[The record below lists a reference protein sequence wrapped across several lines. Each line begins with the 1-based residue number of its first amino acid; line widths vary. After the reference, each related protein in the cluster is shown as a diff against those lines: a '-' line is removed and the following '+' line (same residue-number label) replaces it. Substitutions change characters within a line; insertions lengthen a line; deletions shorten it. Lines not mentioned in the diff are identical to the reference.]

1 MSKLYLKIQQ
11 EILKE
16 LKETNRDGET
26 QTHQDTEPVDPIIE
40 LANDN
45 QFISPILQILKSYIK
60 ELSKTPASTWSKL
73 NYALSQKNPR
83 AEEIKKKLKVS
94 SPGVF
99 SWLDFSREPN
109 PFYAL
114 YLAYAQ
120 SDQKGNWNT
129 VFSEQQ
135 DLQGQSIKDKEH
147 PQILFIKHFFTGK
160 SSAISELADEVLD
173 NSQFSILTKNL
184 YLYEGGEKTLFYKEL
199 IKTIEVATKLTAIK
213 KSDAK
218 SNFASSYLPV
228 LIKFQRV
235 IDKQL
240 ARIEKERKDT
250 KPENEP
256 ELDNNQKF
264 LELSKEVV
272 NFIKSFITNQP
283 QQTDL
288 EQSAVEENV
297 EPAKRSEFERGDF
310 NDLIKKLEEMDEF
323 VPGVAQF
330 FDKMEETDLE
340 LIMSDKEAQRKFN
353 EAIRAT
359 LSTVGREIDAM
370 AGLGKFS
377 VSEKELKAILVKNKI
392 EKNHPMI
399 INTTVK
405 AFKGLSSQ
413 KTIAQ
418 FLELVV
424 KNSAKYAN
432 QEKEQVKPDVQ
443 KAALEVL
450 EGKHFAK
457 IDTAVNLINDVS
469 DPDQVYPKNESK
481 IRAELA
487 LFFDKPSSQLQLEI
501 LTDTHIFQFERPS
514 VDKDFETVEINPK
527 LEQSD
532 KDGLIQRLNGYK
544 TQFEAFLKVP
554 FILDFKGDTRIGIES
569 GKPQIELYKFFN
581 RKFDGYEDPESV
593 SPINFILELVN
604 DMTRTYA
611 GATIKLADRNESN
624 EAITPFFDM
633 NQPIPKELKNLS
645 QSPAQKVVA
654 NEWIRDLASL
664 LEEEQEADIE
674 EEVEEAAE
682 QLSDEDIINS
692 NFEELEAM
700 IIRNIPQDKL
710 GKATSQEWNVTI
722 KNKVEEIKKTAEE
735 LEGIDDA
742 VFTSEYYEKVI
753 EGSTDWNSFIRNFIK
768 LIFEQKYR
776 DKGWASFLGYLYK
789 QYAPEM
795 LGGGFLKEDQETNK
809 YKTVMKGLKGLFE
822 YIAQEMGKFNNKQSE
837 EQDLKAITKEIYEE
851 LKRFTRSMEADKIS
865 WEEFKQLSTK
875 NVGENQEEETKK
887 LLTKI
892 VNEIDKDGIYD
903 KMASL
908 SEFFKQNGSYVENLH
923 YTEFFLETF
932 ANKLKQLAGQDIKF
946 FDPTNN
952 KISVLDN
959 PSQINYTNSLGLK
972 INDAQFNTAGDNYG
986 GALMFLFQ
994 AFSPDYV
1001 NYKKD
1006 QLSSISVFSKL
1017 TDHFDR
1023 KLSSLKGMPIE
1034 QYQQKY
1040 NDYVVSI
1047 AKKFDEDFI
1056 VKSTN
1061 KQQNMDDANP
1071 SQIITSIFKIK
1082 KVPFGNNGDM
1092 YVVGFGRFES
1102 LNPIKEESRVLFR
1115 HGEVLVEAS
1124 LLTYKFEILNEQ
1136 FKSYLKDKPRY
1147 YFETKPLDLEESKQK
1162 GISNL
1167 LENLVN
1173 NYINNRKQKWQKR
1186 TM

>member
-16 LKETNRDGET
+16 LKETNGDDESQPPT
-26 QTHQDTEPVDPIIE
+26 ETEPVDPIIE

-73 NYALSQKNPR
+73 KNALSQKNPR

-114 YLAYAQ
+114 YLAYVH
-120 SDQKGNWNT
+120 SDQKGNWNK
-129 VFSEQQ
+129 VFGAEQEL
-135 DLQGQSIKDKEH
+135 DNNIENIKTLANSDVA
-147 PQILFIKHFFTGK
+147 FIKYFFTGGI
-160 SSAISELADEVLD
+160 SAISELADEVLD
-173 NSQFSILTKNL
+173 NSQFSIRTKNFVL
-184 YLYEGGEKTLFYKEL
+184 HKGGENTLFYKEL

-256 ELDNNQKF
+256 ELNNNQKF
-264 LELSKEVV
+264 LELSKKVV

-283 QQTDL
+283 QQADQ
-288 EQSAVEENV
+288 EQEPVQENI
-297 EPAKRSEFERGDF
+297 EQTERSEFERGDF
-310 NDLIKKLEEMDEF
+310 NDLIEKLKEMDEF
-323 VPGVAQF
+323 VPGVSQF

-392 EKNHPMI
+392 ENNHPMI

-450 EGKHFAK
+450 EGKHFKA
-457 IDTAVNLINDVS
+457 IDDTVKLFGEPTPETYNK
-469 DPDQVYPKNESK
+469 YESV
-481 IRAELA
+481 IRAKLA

-501 LTDTHIFQFERPS
+501 LTDEYIFQFERPAA
-514 VDKDFETVEINPK
+514 DKTFESFKIAGVANDATKGGVESQ
-527 LEQSD
+527 LEE
-532 KDGLIQRLNGYK
+532 YK
-544 TQFEAFLKVP
+544 TKFEAFLKVP
-554 FILDFKGDTRIGIES
+554 FILDFKGDTRIGVES
-569 GKPQIELYKFFN
+569 GKKEIELYKFFN

-604 DMTRTYA
+604 QAMTRPYA
-611 GATIKLADRNESN
+611 GATIKLADREESGA
-624 EAITPFFDM
+624 AISPFDDVGK
-633 NQPIPKELKNLS
+633 NIPQALQGLS
-645 QSPAQKVVA
+645 QEPAKKVVA
-654 NEWIRDLASL
+654 NEWIKDLASS
-664 LEEEQEADIE
+664 LEENKEEDF
-674 EEVEEAAE
+674 EEVIDDVADGLTPEQILEKTAQELAE
-682 QLSDEDIINS
+682 FIAQNIPKDRLDTADAKDWRDSIRGKVEQIKNNANDLEKINKSEFANEYNTVVRNS
-692 NFEELEAM
+692 NNWAQF
-700 IIRNIPQDKL
+700 IRSFMKLLFQDKY
-710 GKATSQEWNVTI
+710 
-722 KNKVEEIKKTAEE
+722 
-735 LEGIDDA
+735 
-742 VFTSEYYEKVI
+742 F
-753 EGSTDWNSFIRNFIK
+753 
-768 LIFEQKYR
+768 
-776 DKGWASFLGYLYK
+776 DKGYTSLLGFLYK

-795 LGGGFLKEDQETNK
+795 LGGGFLKEEEEQPINLK
-809 YKTVMKGLKGLFE
+809 FKTVTKELKGLFTD
-822 YIAQEMGKFNNKQSE
+822 IATKMQEFHDKEEENK
-837 EQDLKAITKEIYEE
+837 DLKEITNDIYAQ
-851 LKRFTRSMEADKIS
+851 LKNFAENITHQQVS
-865 WEEFKQLSTK
+865 WDEFKQLSNKT
-875 NVGENQEEETKK
+875 VGDNQKEETEK
-887 LLTKI
+887 LLSGI
-892 VNEIDKDGIYD
+892 VEEITYQNIYD

-908 SEFFKQNGSYVENLH
+908 GKFFSSDIEYIP
-923 YTEFFLETF
+923 FFFEIFSQKLEQI
-932 ANKLKQLAGQDIKF
+932 KEEEEIKF
-946 FDPTNN
+946 YDTTNK
-952 KISVLDN
+952 KIDTVEKIIFYEGS
-959 PSQINYTNSLGLK
+959 SLK
-972 INDAQFNTAGDNYG
+972 INQSEYDFLNDSSTALLN
-986 GALMFLFQ
+986 LFSS
-994 AFSPDYV
+994 FSPEII
-1001 NYKKD
+1001 NRTKEE
-1006 QLSSISVFSKL
+1006 LSSISVFHKL
-1017 TDHFDR
+1017 ADHFAG
-1023 KLSSLKGMPIE
+1023 KLSNLKPMEIRP
-1034 QYQQKY
+1034 YMLAYNKY
-1040 NDYVVSI
+1040 VEKI
-1047 AKKFDEDFI
+1047 AKKFNDSFV
-1056 VKSTN
+1056 VKSAKQPGKELSEKPSDIIKSYFLMRNSTVSIRSGGSYNLHHISKGGLESNQIEN
-1061 KQQNMDDANP
+1061 KENLLFIHVPERPEETYD
-1071 SQIITSIFKIK
+1071 FKIL
-1082 KVPFGNNGDM
+1082 NNE
-1092 YVVGFGRFES
+1092 F
-1102 LNPIKEESRVLFR
+1102 KE
-1115 HGEVLVEAS
+1115 
-1124 LLTYKFEILNEQ
+1124 
-1136 FKSYLKDKPRY
+1136 YLSKNAIY
-1147 YFETKPLDLEESKQK
+1147 YFEEKKTDTQPISESNQK